1 MSHYLVASID
11 IHDPEVYEIYI
22 EKAIAAFRP
31 FVAKQTIVSPRQE
44 APVVFEGV
52 APGHLLVTEFN
63 SMEDIYEFYNSPGYQ
78 EAIPYRN
85 AAATTHFYIAVQG
98 A

>member
-1 MSHYLVASID
+1 MSFYLVAAID
-11 IHDPEVYEIYI
+11 IHDPETYGIYI
-22 EKAIAAFRP
+22 EKATAAFQP
-31 FVAKQTIVSPRQE
+31 FVAKQTIMSPLQE
-44 APVVFEGV
+44 APVVFEGK
-52 APGHLLVTEFN
+52 APGHLLVTQFR

-85 AAATTHFYIAVQG
+85 AAATTHYYIAVRG